1 MPARAAWKGFL
12 KLSQISVPVKAFT
25 ATRTDD
31 EITLNQL
38 HRGCGQRIR
47 QIKLCPTHGEISQ
60 EQIVSGYK
68 LDERSFLPLEQAELD
83 ALRPEDN
90 KTITVEAFVDMAL
103 VDPVYHSGRTY
114 YLVPEAPPGQRP
126 FCVLRDGMVGANRQ
140 ALARVVISQREL
152 LVLLR
157 PLGRLVAMTVLE
169 YAQRV
174 RPASDYESEVA
185 GGNATPDELELMGTL
200 MESMTQ
206 SDLELSIYRDTYID
220 RLDALI
226 ASRMAAHQPADE
238 AGAGGDTDDQLI
250 AALRASL
257 ASAGVDPTQPP
268 PLLPSVPR
276 RSEEDLPDR
285 VERKT
290 G

>member
-12 KLSQISVPVKAFT
+12 KLSQLSVPVKAFT
-25 ATRTDD
+25 ATRSDE

-38 HRGCGQRIR
+38 HRECGQRIR
-47 QIKLCPTHGEISQ
+47 QVKLCPTHGEIAP

-68 LDERSFLPLEQAELD
+68 VDEQHYLPIEPSELD
-83 ALRPEDN
+83 GLRPDDN
-90 KTITVEAFVDMAL
+90 KTILVEAFVDTEKI
-103 VDPVYHSGRTY
+103 DPVYHSGRTY

-126 FCVLRDGMVGANRQ
+126 FCVLRDGMFGTKRQ

-185 GGNATPDELELMGTL
+185 GGNATPAELELMGTL
-200 MESMTQ
+200 MESMTRP
-206 SDLELSIYRDTYID
+206 DLDLSSYRDSYID

-226 ASRMAAHQPADE
+226 ATRLAARQTTDD
-238 AGAGGDTDDQLI
+238 AGVDGATDDQLV

-257 ASAGVDPTQPP
+257 ASAGVDSSQPP

-276 RSEEDLPDR
+276 RSGEVAP
-285 VERKT
+285 VPAERKT